1 MKDKRPR
8 RPTEGESAIL
18 RVLWDRGPCT
28 VRQVHEALG
37 GTQRS
42 VYNTTLK
49 LMQIMTTQGLVH
61 RDESQYAHVY
71 EAALGQEQAQKK
83 LVGDLLAKVFDGSV
97 QKLVV
102 HAIQAGEISLQER
115 REIRQL
121 LQEHGRGSD
130 GTG

>member
-1 MKDKRPR
+1 MKDISPR
-8 RPTEGESAIL
+8 RPTEGELAIL
-18 RVLWDRGPCT
+18 QVLWRDGPCT
-28 VRQVHEALG
+28 VRQVHEVLG
-37 GTQRS
+37 GVQRT

-49 LMQIMTTQGLVH
+49 LMQIMTTKGLVR

-71 EAALGQEQAQKK
+71 EAAMRREQAQKK

-102 HAIQAGEISLQER
+102 QALQAGEISPAER

-121 LQEHGRGSD
+121 LQEHGRGND
-130 GTG
+130 DTG